1 MAEKQSLGDWLQKDD
16 GDHNYF
22 VVVPFT
28 TAEGALWGAGHIETM
43 FDVAVIGAA
52 AVDLDT
58 PLVEEPESV

>member
-1 MAEKQSLGDWLQKDD
+1 MTSLRDWLQKDD

-28 TAEGALWGAGHIETM
+28 TAHGALWGAGEIAPM
-43 FDVAVIGAA
+43 LDCQVISAA

-58 PLVEEPESV
+58 PLITEPEDV